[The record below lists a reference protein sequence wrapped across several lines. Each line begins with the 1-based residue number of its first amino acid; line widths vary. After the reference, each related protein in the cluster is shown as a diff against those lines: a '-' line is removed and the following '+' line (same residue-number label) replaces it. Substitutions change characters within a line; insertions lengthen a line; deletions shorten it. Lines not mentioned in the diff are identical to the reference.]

1 MPIRVVA
8 FDGDDTLWHNE
19 THFNF
24 TQAALRHLLR
34 GHAPNADVDARLFE
48 TEMANLSLYGYG
60 IKSFTLSMIETALE
74 ITDGTIPASDL
85 KVILDW
91 GKRMLREPTELL
103 EGVRETL
110 LGMSQ
115 NHQLLLITKGD
126 LFDQES
132 KLARS
137 GLAERFA
144 GVEIL
149 SDKNVDSYRRVLGR
163 RGIDAGEFVMVG
175 NSLRSDV
182 VPVVE
187 LGARAVHIPYHVT
200 WQHEQVDED
209 SVPGEGW
216 FRHDKSFNHLA
227 YVGLQKAIADFHV
240 KGDVTE
246 SKTGDDYV
254 PNLTSYASKNYDL
267 VIGVGFLMQE
277 AVGKVS
283 GSFPNVHFAII
294 DGAGTDASG
303 KDLQHSNVE
312 SLFFKE
318 QDAGAMVGV
327 IAGMLE
333 KDKKAPGNT
342 NVISA
347 VGGVSI
353 PPV

>member
-24 TQAALRHLLR
+24 TQAALRDLLR

-115 NHQLLLITKGD
+115 
-126 LFDQES
+126 
-132 KLARS
+132 
-137 GLAERFA
+137 
-144 GVEIL
+144 IL
-149 SDKNVDSYRRVLGR
+149 SDKNVDSYRRVLSR

-216 FRHDKSFNHLA
+216 FRLDKITELGPLLGSLDGRPSRSVRHK
-227 YVGLQKAIADFHV
+227 LQSRPDR
-240 KGDVTE
+240 
-246 SKTGDDYV
+246 KTKRD
-254 PNLTSYASKNYDL
+254 
-267 VIGVGFLMQE
+267 
-277 AVGKVS
+277 
-283 GSFPNVHFAII
+283 
-294 DGAGTDASG
+294 
-303 KDLQHSNVE
+303 
-312 SLFFKE
+312 
-318 QDAGAMVGV
+318 
-327 IAGMLE
+327 
-333 KDKKAPGNT
+333 
-342 NVISA
+342 
-347 VGGVSI
+347 
-353 PPV
+353 